1 MLLVLIRT
9 SPHQSRRPRKE
20 IRSQCPRQY
29 DRHCRDP
36 KRASGMTQ
44 LLHKAL
50 LSLFNQSSQSVKA
63 SKGDTQSAR
72 SSDQLFSMQN
82 RKDASPTNHGS
93 IAPSSYVRNVLAQSL
108 LLIPQG
114 STAHNSLLNA
124 GFSVALTIRTSEG
137 EKEPNALESFRKRF
151 YVFGIKRLD
160 RPKHCSFFSTNLLSP

>member
-1 MLLVLIRT
+1 MKHVRLKLKKKSSSMPLSGKMKLFKYII
-9 SPHQSRRPRKE
+9 SLQLSM

-50 LSLFNQSSQSVKA
+50 LSLFNQSSHSVDA
-63 SKGDTQSAR
+63 SMGDTQSAR

-82 RKDASPTNHGS
+82 RKDASPTNHGL

-108 LLIPQG
+108 LFFNPE
-114 STAHNSLLNA
+114 NP
-124 GFSVALTIRTSEG
+124 TSFHS
-137 EKEPNALESFRKRF
+137 A
-151 YVFGIKRLD
+151 
-160 RPKHCSFFSTNLLSP
+160 